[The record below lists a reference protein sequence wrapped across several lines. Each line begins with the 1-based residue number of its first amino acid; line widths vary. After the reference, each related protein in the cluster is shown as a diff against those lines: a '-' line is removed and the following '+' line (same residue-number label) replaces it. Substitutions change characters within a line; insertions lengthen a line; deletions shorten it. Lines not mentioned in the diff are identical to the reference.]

1 LTSPPTE
8 LSLLSMMRFLGT
20 RGGGGKDTFIKELAE
35 IDASPIVTKPSIVEL
50 ELVEMESCS
59 TDEIVRG

>member
-1 LTSPPTE
+1 
-8 LSLLSMMRFLGT
+8 MMRFLGT